1 MPPIDSKEQL
11 HAQLQVNFRF
21 YCFSYNPDHL
31 PELEKHLAWQVTEND
46 YDFEA
51 NLIML
56 YQFCPDLFDVD
67 AARLILLKGITKLPF
82 ADFLQYKYL
91 IQTDRLNEEPLST
104 IVHLETLLETC
115 KFQEFWKTYKEN
127 KAVVGNIPDF
137 DISVRSYICYVID
150 TTYQR
155 ISKGLLMSL
164 LDMKAEELPK
174 VIETRRWKLMP
185 KEEGDTEEWISITN
199 HEASVKSTN
208 IKEKVTFEAMARSAQ
223 AFKPSVG
230 HFFIQVPKKL
240 RSKKM

>member
-1 MPPIDSKEQL
+1 MPSVDPKEQL
-11 HAQLQVNFRF
+11 HAKLQGIEA
-21 YCFSYNPDHL
+21 YNPDHL
-31 PELEKHLAWQVTEND
+31 PELEKHLSWQVTEND

-56 YQFCPDLFDVD
+56 RMYQFCPDLFNVD
-67 AARLILLKGITKLPF
+67 AARLILLKGIAKLPF

-91 IQTDRLNEEPLST
+91 IQTDRLAEEPLST

-115 KFQEFWKTYKEN
+115 KFQEFWSAYKEN
-127 KAVVGNIPDF
+127 KSVVGNIPDW

-150 TTYQR
+150 TTYQK
-155 ISKGLLMSL
+155 ISKSLLMSL

-174 VIETRRWKLMP
+174 VIATRRWKLLP
-185 KEEGDTEEWISITN
+185 KEEGDMEEWIFITN

-230 HFFIQVPKKL
+230 HFFIQVPEKL